1 MFSAMSDS
9 LLNHGAKVWRKTIGC
24 STCRQLVMEM
34 SPTCYIY
41 LCINT
46 LQSQKQSIKHG
57 DYCILLNI
65 RQIGGALYIYWTW
78 NCGRIMGAMLG
89 TVKEMNHRGRTPT
102 TVYSFTVLQ
111 FYSFH
116 KRFLTFEPI
125 FYIYNIYIFIYI
137 YIYNL
142 YLLLIW

>member
-1 MFSAMSDS
+1 MFCAMSDS
-9 LLNHGAKVWRKTIGC
+9 LLNHGGKVWRKAIGC
-24 STCRQLVMEM
+24 STCRQLVIEM

-46 LQSQKQSIKHG
+46 LQRQKQSIKHG

-125 FYIYNIYIFIYI
+125 FYIYNIYIYLYIYI
-137 YIYNL
+137 YI
-142 YLLLIW
+142 